1 MSDRTWLPEGQS
13 QMRARVEKEIV
24 RWGLD
29 RGLAR
34 VDTLTTQVAKDY
46 QQILNTIPNI
56 EGGSETYQKHQFV
69 TISWLAAQSGR
80 ILHLVEGEHVIMR
93 QTKSGPKELDVQ
105 QYIQNSSNTKDTIYL
120 AFKDLSTYTQE
131 TLYI

>member
-1 MSDRTWLPEGQS
+1 
-13 QMRARVEKEIV
+13 MRARVEKEII

-34 VDTLTTQVAKDY
+34 VDTLTTQVAKNL

-56 EGGSETYQKHQFV
+56 EGGSETYQKHHFV

-80 ILHLVEGEHVIMR
+80 ILHLVDGEHKIMR

-105 QYIQNSSNTKDTIYL
+105 QFFQNSRNIKDTIYL